1 MKRIKEILTKE
12 KKLTNINIAFISL
25 MAMLLGVSIGN
36 VITRSLSKTDTYNQI
51 DVVYNK
57 ILNEYYKEI
66 TEKDLQTAAVK
77 GMMSLLTD
85 KHSEYLTKE
94 QTEAFDQ
101 LLDGSF
107 DGIGVEITKNNDNK
121 VEVVS
126 IFENSPAAKAGIK
139 KGDILLKINETD
151 IKDKSLD
158 EVVSLIKNK
167 KKSIKIIVER
177 DKKEKEF
184 KIVPN
189 SVDIPSVSSEVIEN
203 NNQKIGYIRLSIFAA
218 NSDKQ
223 FEDAYNKLKNKKI
236 TKLIIDLR
244 DNVGGHLTTA
254 NNITELFLGKDVPMY
269 QIKKNKQKTVYY
281 AKSGKN
287 SKDEIVILINS
298 NSASA
303 AELLSSALREQLKA
317 TIVGTTSY
325 GKGTVQQAMT
335 LKDGSMI
342 KYTTEE
348 WLTSKGKTINE
359 KGITPDVEIK
369 LQDKYYESY
378 DKKDDNQLSKAIELL
393 TKDK

>member
-244 DNVGGHLTTA
+244 DNVGGHLTTV